1 LSLFLLLKNL
11 RGLFGAFCSV
21 KVAAVVAVDA
31 AALAGGYSARF
42 LFVVASEAAL
52 SDPKNLRQN

>member
-1 LSLFLLLKNL
+1 MKVDADAEAA
-11 RGLFGAFCSV
+11 GA
-21 KVAAVVAVDA
+21 A

-52 SDPKNLRQN
+52 SDPKI